1 MYKKQLKCDVDDVA
15 AVTVA
20 VAVAI
25 LICMMVPVAV
35 LALFRGC
42 IILVR
47 DMSSD
52 GLLQ

>member
-1 MYKKQLKCDVDDVA
+1 MYKKQLKFDVDDVA

-20 VAVAI
+20 VAVAM
-25 LICMMVPVAV
+25 LICMEVAV